1 MSTNTNPWAP
11 MLDAMAY
18 TKTALGDFADDYD
31 LEAIAAE
38 LQEIVDANEGVAD
51 EIIDIELLDEV
62 CDRHALPP
70 RAEDLTKIEGVSESY
85 RGYIL
90 RWDGHKQEF
99 GSARELEE
107 YANEH
112 NIYVVDERH
121 DYGVAEWYDGTWL
134 TVDGIV
140 ARA

>member
-1 MSTNTNPWAP
+1 MSTYINPWAP
-11 MLDAMAY
+11 MLDARAY
-18 TKTALGDFADDYD
+18 AETALGDFAEDYD
-31 LEAIAAE
+31 IDGIAAE
-38 LQEIVDANEGVAD
+38 LREIVSANEGTAD
-51 EIIDIELLDEV
+51 EIIDTDLFDEV
-62 CDRHALPP
+62 CARHALPP

-90 RWDGHKQEF
+90 FWDEHRQEF

-112 NIYVVDERH
+112 NIYVSDERH
-121 DYGVAEWYDGTWL
+121 DYGVREWYDGTWL
-134 TVDGIV
+134 TVYGTK